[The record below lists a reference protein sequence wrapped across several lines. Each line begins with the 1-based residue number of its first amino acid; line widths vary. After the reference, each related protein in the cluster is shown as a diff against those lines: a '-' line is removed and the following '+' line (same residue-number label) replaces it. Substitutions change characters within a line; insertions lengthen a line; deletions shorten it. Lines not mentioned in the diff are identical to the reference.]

1 MMNNEFEN
9 DERIDRYL
17 INEERTPSEALTE
30 RTLERIRQPRQ
41 TTFLPSP
48 FRFILPLAACLAA
61 VFFLPDFFKGNETA
75 KISGTDGKETSGVVL
90 PSVPL
95 PDEPYFDDIL
105 LLAEPFEREI
115 PLLDEQTIDL
125 FAMLTEN
132 LED

>member
-1 MMNNEFEN
+1 MKNKFEN

>member
-1 MMNNEFEN
+1 MNNKFEN
-9 DERIDRYL
+9 DEHIDQYL
-17 INEERTPSEALTE
+17 MDEDGVPSKAFAE
-30 RTLERIRQPRQ
+30 RTLESIRKRRQ
-41 TTFLPSP
+41 TPFLPFSM
-48 FRFILPLAACLAA
+48 RVILPLAACLAA
-61 VFFLPDFFKGNETA
+61 VFFLPDFFNGNETA
-75 KISGTDGKETSGVVL
+75 KTSGTDGKETSGVVL

-105 LLAEPFEREI
+105 LLAEPFEGET

>member
-1 MMNNEFEN
+1 MKNKFEN

-17 INEERTPSEALTE
+17 INEEGTPSEALTE

-115 PLLDEQTIDL
+115 PLLDDQTIDL

>member
-1 MMNNEFEN
+1 MKNKFEN
-9 DERIDRYL
+9 DEHIDQYL
-17 INEERTPSEALTE
+17 MDADGVPSKALTE
-30 RTLERIRQPRQ
+30 RTLESIRKRRK

-61 VFFLPDFFKGNETA
+61 AFFLPDFFNGNETA
-75 KISGTDGKETSGVVL
+75 KTSGTDGKGTSGVVL
-90 PSVPL
+90 PSVPSS
-95 PDEPYFDDIL
+95 DEPYFDDIL

>member
-1 MMNNEFEN
+1 MNNEFEN

-17 INEERTPSEALTE
+17 INEEGTPSEALAE

-41 TTFLPSP
+41 TPFLPFSM
-48 FRFILPLAACLAA
+48 RVILPLAACLAA
-61 VFFLPDFFKGNETA
+61 VFFLPDFFNGNETA
-75 KISGTDGKETSGVVL
+75 KSSGTDGKETSGVVL

>member
-1 MMNNEFEN
+1 MKNKFEN

-17 INEERTPSEALTE
+17 IDEEGTPSEALTE

>member
-1 MMNNEFEN
+1 MKNKFEN

-17 INEERTPSEALTE
+17 INEEGTPSEALTE

>member
-1 MMNNEFEN
+1 MKNKFEN

-17 INEERTPSEALTE
+17 INEEGTPSEALTE

-61 VFFLPDFFKGNETA
+61 VLFLPDFFKGNETA

>member
-1 MMNNEFEN
+1 MKNKFEN

-17 INEERTPSEALTE
+17 INEEGTPSEALTE
-30 RTLERIRQPRQ
+30 RTLERIRQSRQ

>member
-1 MMNNEFEN
+1 MNNEFEN

-17 INEERTPSEALTE
+17 INEEGVPSEALTE
-30 RTLERIRQPRQ
+30 RTLERIRKRRQ
-41 TTFLPSP
+41 TPLLPFSM
-48 FRFILPLAACLAA
+48 RVILPLAACLAVA
-61 VFFLPDFFKGNETA
+61 FFLPDFFNGNETA
-75 KISGTDGKETSGVVL
+75 KTLGTEGKETSGVVL
-90 PSVPL
+90 PSVPS

>member
-1 MMNNEFEN
+1 MKNKSEN
-9 DERIDRYL
+9 DERIDQYL
-17 INEERTPSEALTE
+17 IDEEGVPSEALTE
-30 RTLERIRQPRQ
+30 RTLELIRKRRQ
-41 TTFLPSP
+41 TSFLPFP

-61 VFFLPDFFKGNETA
+61 VFFLPDFFNGNETA
-75 KISGTDGKETSGVVL
+75 KTSGTDGKETSAMVL

-95 PDEPYFDDIL
+95 PDESYFDDIL
-105 LLAEPFEREI
+105 LLAKPFEGET

>member
-1 MMNNEFEN
+1 MNNEFEN

-17 INEERTPSEALTE
+17 INEEGTPSKALTE
-30 RTLERIRQPRQ
+30 RTLKRIRKRRQ
-41 TTFLPSP
+41 TPLLPFSM
-48 FRFILPLAACLAA
+48 RVILPLAACLAVA
-61 VFFLPDFFKGNETA
+61 FFLPDFFNGNETS
-75 KISGTDGKETSGVVL
+75 KTLGTEGKETSGVVL
-90 PSVPL
+90 PSVPS

-115 PLLDEQTIDL
+115 PLLDDQTIDL

>member
-1 MMNNEFEN
+1 MKNKFEN
-9 DERIDRYL
+9 AERIDRYL
-17 INEERTPSEALTE
+17 INEEGTPSEALTE
-30 RTLERIRQPRQ
+30 RTLERIRQRRQ
-41 TTFLPSP
+41 TTSLPSP

-61 VFFLPDFFKGNETA
+61 AFFLPDFFNGNETA
-75 KISGTDGKETSGVVL
+75 KTSGTDGKETSGVVL
-90 PSVPL
+90 PSVPSS
-95 PDEPYFDDIL
+95 DEPYFDDIL

>member
-1 MMNNEFEN
+1 MKNKFEN
-9 DERIDRYL
+9 DEHIDQYL
-17 INEERTPSEALTE
+17 MDADAVPSKALAE
-30 RTLERIRQPRQ
+30 RTLESIRKRRQ
-41 TTFLPSP
+41 TSFLPFP

-61 VFFLPDFFKGNETA
+61 VFFLPDFFNGNEVA
-75 KISGTDGKETSGVVL
+75 KTSGSVGKEMSGVVL

-95 PDEPYFDDIL
+95 PAEPYFDDIL
-105 LLAEPFEREI
+105 LLAKPFEGEP

>member
-1 MMNNEFEN
+1 MKNKFEN
-9 DERIDRYL
+9 DEHIDQYL
-17 INEERTPSEALTE
+17 INEGGTPSEALTE
-30 RTLERIRQPRQ
+30 RTLESIRKRRK

-61 VFFLPDFFKGNETA
+61 VFFLPDFFNGNETA
-75 KISGTDGKETSGVVL
+75 KTSGTDGKETSGVVL

-95 PDEPYFDDIL
+95 LAEPYFDDIL
-105 LLAEPFEREI
+105 LLAKPFEGEP